1 MKFLLRDSMSESVD
15 WNQNGQQITLGS
27 MQESKKPVNF
37 SWAGPKA
44 PVMKS
49 GKAKKSPSV
58 DARAL
63 APN

>member
-1 MKFLLRDSMSESVD
+1 L
-15 WNQNGQQITLGS
+15 ILGDTRGEIS
-27 MQESKKPVNF
+27 DAEAAVSAIAIF
-37 SWAGPKA
+37 STGSRRRLTA